1 VVLIMQDGEQ
11 IYKDTISS
19 YIQDG
24 KVLLTKHGTSI
35 SVKTHATIAPKLW
48 IEETTSQ
55 CSNAMDIKFSCII
68 TVGWTMLAGEQIS
81 KDHTSSY
88 TQVGKV

>member
-1 VVLIMQDGEQ
+1 MVVLIMQDGEQ

-35 SVKTHATIAPKLW
+35 SVKTHATTAPRLW
-48 IEETTSQ
+48 IEETTLK
-55 CSNAMDIKFSCII
+55 CSNAMGINKDNLFNHNNKSII
-68 TVGWTMLAGEQIS
+68 MV
-81 KDHTSSY
+81 D
-88 TQVGKV
+88 